1 MNTLSFMNGWKVELS
16 KLPEYIHFTG
26 DFIEKADWK
35 LLKIIYESPFLE
47 TRPEIKNNV
56 KILMEKTLRSGEI
69 KVIHTQAHKCGRFY
83 ADKSISLIPLSKYV
97 KHTVMKYLG
106 WLDIDMVKGHASI
119 AIEIGKQNNKQ
130 FPAFEKY
137 VNNFDDVVCELSKF
151 YSADTEKP
159 LNKDNIK
166 WLFNSMIYGGGFKQW
181 VEGVKLGCETYEA
194 RSIQNEEN
202 IHHLI
207 SDFKTECEWVM
218 NKIYKDN
225 PALSKKVSEKKDTI
239 YEKKCCVCSYW
250 FQIIE
255 NHIVH
260 IVAGYLINKGILTDK
275 SYGLEFDGLNI
286 PPTNIEFD
294 KDLLINEVNLFVKE
308 TTGLNITFKFKDYD
322 DDNVLYDLIEIR
334 KNMVD
339 NDEDDKQNIID
350 EKTITKYIELYGES
364 GKVSTKSSDYDLA
377 KSIAD
382 MYGENYIC
390 ASIKNNIWFEF
401 KEHRWVQIECANT
414 LRLLIPTKFRNF
426 IKGEAGKINKLM
438 EMLSSNEVD
447 KLKKLSSIC
456 QRLSEI
462 GARLGR
468 TNDQKNIMTQLQFIL
483 FEEKFFEKL
492 DTKNVLCCKNG
503 VIDFTTKTF
512 RAGLKT
518 DYCSKT
524 TGINYIENDAD
535 LIEKDYNALVVFLE
549 KIFPFEDQR
558 IFMFQHL
565 ASVIIGDCKNQ
576 QMFHYYGYGSNGKSM
591 ITKLM
596 AKMLGE
602 YAGTIPTTLI
612 CQKRGKIGSCSPEVA
627 GLKGLKYAVL
637 QEPTKGD
644 TINEGIMKE
653 LTGCDLISGR
663 ALYQDTVSFYPT
675 FTVVS
680 ALNHFYNI
688 NTTDHGT
695 WRRQQVIKFYSSF
708 LDTNGKDYDAN
719 NELHFPLDKNVADQF
734 DRFKEPF
741 LQFLVQTAFQTNG
754 DIEICSM
761 VENDTLN
768 YRYSQDRIGKF
779 ILENIIEDDKA
790 TITKSQI
797 NMCANTW
804 FEENYKYK
812 IPNKELYERL
822 AEKYDCNKSGVYSG
836 FTLKDC
842 AFENDAVELSKEEVF
857 TNEFRKYF
865 EITGDKKDFM
875 PSINISE
882 WAKVRNLKING
893 AKSINP
899 LLLPLGLDV
908 NNKEQYKLKKIEGK
922 PVQSWFGVKLRE
934 NPLEDTIAEPQG
946 DTDEEDEE
954 IIIYE

>member
-26 DFIEKADWK
+26 DFTEKADWK

-106 WLDIDMVKGHASI
+106 WLDIDMVKGHVSI

-151 YSADTEKP
+151 YSADIEKP

-166 WLFNSMIYGGGFKQW
+166 WLFNSMIYGGGFNQW
-181 VEGVKLGCETYEA
+181 IEGVKLGDETYEP
-194 RSIQNEEN
+194 RSIQNEES

-207 SDFKTECEWVM
+207 SDFKNECEWVM

-225 PALSKKVSEKKDTI
+225 PALSKKVAGKKDDI
-239 YEKKCCVCSYW
+239 YQKKCCVCSYW

-260 IVAGYLINKGILTDK
+260 NVAGYLINKGILTK
-275 SYGLEFDGLNI
+275 NTYGVEFDGLNI

-294 KDLLINEVNLFVKE
+294 KDLLIDEINLFVKE
-308 TTGLNITFKFKDYD
+308 TTGLNIKFKFKDYD
-322 DDNVLYDLIEIR
+322 DATILYDLIEIR

-350 EKTITKYIELYGES
+350 ETITGYIKLYGES
-364 GKVSTKSSDYDLA
+364 GKVSLKSSDYDLA

-414 LRLLIPTKFRNF
+414 LRLLIPTKFRDF
-426 IKGEAGKINKLM
+426 IKEEAVKINKLM
-438 EMLSSNEVD
+438 ETLSSNEVD

-456 QRLSEI
+456 QRLAEI
-462 GARLGR
+462 AARLGR

-503 VIDFTTKTF
+503 VVDFTTKTF

-535 LIEKDYNALVVFLE
+535 LIQQDYDDLVDFLE

-663 ALYQDTVSFYPT
+663 ALYQETVSFYPT

-836 FTLKDC
+836 FTLKNC
-842 AFENDAVELSKEEVF
+842 AFEPDAVELSKEEVF

-882 WAKVRNLKING
+882 WAKVRNLKINTS
-893 AKSINP
+893 KTINL

-922 PVQSWFGVKLRE
+922 PIQSWFGVKLRE
-934 NPLEDTIAEPQG
+934 KPLEDIVVETQG
-946 DTDEEDEE
+946 ETDEEEEE
-954 IIIYE
+954 IHIYE

>member
-1 MNTLSFMNGWKVELS
+1 MNTTLSFMNGWKVELS
-16 KLPEYIHFTG
+16 KLPEYTYFTG

-35 LLKIIYESPFLE
+35 LLKLIYDSPFLE

-56 KILMEKTLRSGEI
+56 KSLMEKTLRSSGNI
-69 KVIHTQAHKCGRFY
+69 KVNHSQRHGCGRFY

-106 WLDIDMVKGHASI
+106 WLDIDMVKGHVSI
-119 AIEIGKQNNKQ
+119 AIEIGKKNEKL
-130 FPAFEKY
+130 FPAFENY
-137 VNNFDDVVCELSKF
+137 VNNFDDIVCELSKF

-166 WLFNSMIYGGGFKQW
+166 WLFNSMIYGGGFNKW
-181 VEGVKLGCETYEA
+181 VEGVKIGDETYEPCA
-194 RSIQNEEN
+194 IQNEDK

-207 SDFKTECEWVM
+207 SSFKTECEYIM

-225 PALSKKVSEKKDTI
+225 PALSKKVAEKKDDI
-239 YEKKCCVCSYW
+239 YQKKCCVCSYW

-260 IVAGYLINKGILTDK
+260 NVAGYLIDKGILIKNT
-275 SYGLEFDGLNI
+275 YGLEFDGLNI
-286 PPTNIEFD
+286 PPTIEFD
-294 KDLLINEVNLFVKE
+294 KDLLINDVNLFVKE

-322 DDNVLYDLIEIR
+322 DANILYDLIEIR

-339 NDEDDKQNIID
+339 NDVDNTQNIMD
-350 EKTITKYIELYGES
+350 ETITKYNDLFGS
-364 GKVSTKSSDYDLA
+364 DKLSKGSSDYDLA
-377 KSIAD
+377 KSIAN
-382 MYGENYIC
+382 MYGENYVC

-401 KEHRWVQIECANT
+401 KDHRWINTECANT
-414 LRLLIPTKFRNF
+414 LRLLIPTKFRDF
-426 IKGEAGKINKLM
+426 IKGEADKINKLM
-438 EMLSSNEVD
+438 ETLSSNEED

-462 GARLGR
+462 AARLGR

-535 LIEKDYNALVVFLE
+535 LIEEDFNDLVNFLE

-591 ITKLM
+591 FTKLM

-653 LTGCDLISGR
+653 LTGCDPISGR

-680 ALNHFYNI
+680 ALNNFYNI

-708 LDTNGKDYDAN
+708 LDTNGRDYDAN
-719 NELHFPLDKNVADQF
+719 NELHFPLDKHVADQF

-754 DIEICSM
+754 DIEKCSM

-779 ILENIIEDDKA
+779 ILENIIEDDTA

-836 FTLKDC
+836 FTLKNC
-842 AFENDAVELSKEEVF
+842 VFESDVVELSKEEVF

-893 AKSINP
+893 AKTINP
-899 LLLPLGLDV
+899 LLVPLGLDV
-908 NNKEQYKLKKIEGK
+908 KNKEHYKDKKIEGK
-922 PVQSWFGVKLRE
+922 AVQCWFGVKLRE
-934 NPLEDTIAEPQG
+934 NPLENIVVENQG
-946 DTDEEDEE
+946 ETDEEEEE
-954 IIIYE
+954 IHIYE

>member
-1 MNTLSFMNGWKVELS
+1 MTFQFSKSLKLSRKIFTKSIYPENAVVN
-16 KLPEYIHFTG
+16 EYIEPHRLYSIIQNSENINYTKDHPQSELYGSIHEQLNKYANLYNEDDECFKIKLSLPKHKWGRLNPSKQLGLAVFHRPHRHSLATG
-26 DFIEKADWK
+26 VYDDYDMINAE
-35 LLKIIYESPFLE
+35 
-47 TRPEIKNNV
+47 PEIFNQVLNQNGQTMECLSYYCENRDE
-56 KILMEKTLRSGEI
+56 IL
-69 KVIHTQAHKCGRFY
+69 
-83 ADKSISLIPLSKYV
+83 
-97 KHTVMKYLG
+97 
-106 WLDIDMVKGHASI
+106 
-119 AIEIGKQNNKQ
+119 N
-130 FPAFEKY
+130 
-137 VNNFDDVVCELSKF
+137 
-151 YSADTEKP
+151 
-159 LNKDNIK
+159 
-166 WLFNSMIYGGGFKQW
+166 
-181 VEGVKLGCETYEA
+181 
-194 RSIQNEEN
+194 
-202 IHHLI
+202 
-207 SDFKTECEWVM
+207 
-218 NKIYKDN
+218 
-225 PALSKKVSEKKDTI
+225 KVSEHYKLPKSDIKKL
-239 YEKKCCVCSYW
+239 
-250 FQIIE
+250 IIALMNGGELSTFLKTKNLIGCE
-255 NHIVH
+255 NHDFIIQFSQEIPQVINLVYSHNIHIADNIVKE
-260 IVAGYLINKGILTDK
+260 NPNRFT
-275 SYGLEFDGLNI
+275 SLN
-286 PPTNIEFD
+286 E
-294 KDLLINEVNLFVKE
+294 KDLLAERKRCVAGLFYTTIERHIQETAIDFLVKNKGYNLIDDFVPSQDGFMLRRQLSYPE
-308 TTGLNITFKFKDYD
+308 LITDIENAVKSKFGFIMPFKKKPFDEAFQF
-322 DDNVLYDLIEIR
+322 DLIPNFQIP
-334 KNMVD
+334 NM
-339 NDEDDKQNIID
+339 NAEID
-350 EKTITKYIELYGES
+350 ECITKYDDLYSSS
-364 GKVSTKSSDYDLA
+364 GKISKSSSDYDLA
-377 KSIAD
+377 KTIAD
-382 MYGENYIC
+382 MYGENYVC
-390 ASIKNNIWFEF
+390 ASIDNNIWFEF
-401 KEHRWVQIECANT
+401 KEHRWVKTECAYT
-414 LRLLIPTKFRNF
+414 LRLLIPTKFRDF
-426 IKGEAGKINKLM
+426 IRGEADRVNAVIEKLTCDKD
-438 EMLSSNEVD
+438 ND
-447 KLKKLSSIC
+447 KLKKLSGIS
-456 QRLSEI
+456 QRLCEVS
-462 GARLGR
+462 ARLGR
-468 TNDQKNIMTQLQFIL
+468 TNDIKNIMTQLKDIL
-483 FEEKFFEKL
+483 YEPKFFEKL

-503 VIDFTTKTF
+503 VVDFTTKTF

-524 TGINYIENDAD
+524 TGINYIENDANLIQQDYDD
-535 LIEKDYNALVVFLE
+535 LVDFLE

-663 ALYQDTVSFYPT
+663 ALYHDTVSFYPS

-708 LDTNGKDYDAN
+708 LDINGKDYDAN

-754 DIEICSM
+754 DIEKCSM
-761 VENDTLN
+761 VENDTMN

-779 ILENIIEDDKA
+779 ILENVIDDDKA

-797 NMCANTW
+797 NICANTW

-822 AEKYDCNKSGVYSG
+822 AEKYDCNKSGVYYG
-836 FTLKDC
+836 FTLKNC
-842 AFENDAVELSKEEVF
+842 AFEPDVVELTKEEVF

-875 PSINISE
+875 PSISISE
-882 WAKVRNLKING
+882 WAKVRNLKVNG

-908 NNKEQYKLKKIEGK
+908 NNKEHYKLKKIDGK

-934 NPLEDTIAEPQG
+934 KPLEDIVVETQG
-946 DTDEEDEE
+946 DTDEEEEE
-954 IIIYE
+954 IHIYE